1 MNTVEK
7 LEYSFPALKHRN
19 FRLFW
24 FGQMISLIGT
34 WMQNIGQGW
43 LVLELTNSS
52 FLLGLVSAVQFLPVM
67 LFSLF
72 AGVIIDRFPKR
83 KLILFTQ
90 ISFAISAFILATLTA
105 LKIINYWEILALA
118 LVNGFLNTIDMPA
131 RQSFIIDLV
140 GKKDLMNAIALN
152 SAVFNAARIIGPGI
166 AGILIG
172 KLGYAVCFYLNSAS
186 FIAVIIG
193 LILITVEGITPKAND
208 GKTKIF
214 DDLRDGLRYIKNTPV
229 IFTTILMIAILSTF
243 SMNFNV
249 LVPVFTKD
257 VLHREATDY
266 GLLMSAMGTGALIG
280 ALTLASVSRR
290 GVKPVYLF
298 GGGIGLGIFQILIG
312 IQSSYLL
319 TALLLALSGWFMI
332 TFNSSAN
339 TTIQINAADEFRGRV
354 MSVYSLVF
362 GGVTP
367 IGSLYA
373 GTLSQKF
380 GPHITFIVS
389 GIIALS
395 YTLYV
400 LVFQYKKVYGTKV

>member
-1 MNTVEK
+1 MRITD
-7 LEYSFPALKHRN
+7 SFPALEHRN

-24 FGQMISLIGT
+24 LGQMVSLIGT

-52 FLLGLVSAVQFLPVM
+52 FLLGLISAVQFLPMM

-72 AGVIIDRFPKR
+72 AGVIVDRFPKR

-90 ISFAISAFILATLTA
+90 SSFAVTSFILATLTA
-105 LKIINYWEILALA
+105 LKVINYWEILILA
-118 LVNGFLNTIDMPA
+118 LINGFLNTIDVPA

-152 SAVFNAARIIGPGI
+152 SAVFNAARIIGPAI

-172 KLGYAVCFYLNSAS
+172 KLGYAICFYLNSAS

-193 LILITVEGITPKAND
+193 LILITVEGVTPKLKDAKTRIIEDLKD
-208 GKTKIF
+208 GMT
-214 DDLRDGLRYIKNTPV
+214 YIKNMPV
-229 IFTTILMIAILSTF
+229 ILHTILMIAVLSTF

-249 LVPVFTKD
+249 LVPVFTKN
-257 VLHREATDY
+257 VLHREATGY
-266 GLLMSAMGTGALIG
+266 GLLMSAMGIGALIG
-280 ALTLASVSRR
+280 ALTLASISKR

-298 GGGIGLGIFQILIG
+298 AGGIGLGLFQILIG
-312 IQSSYLL
+312 IQNSYTL
-319 TALLLALSGWFMI
+319 TAFLLALSGWFMV
-332 TFNSSAN
+332 TFTSSAN
-339 TTIQINAADEFRGRV
+339 TTIQINSADEFRGRV

-367 IGSLYA
+367 IGSMYA
-373 GTLSQKF
+373 GTLSQRF

-389 GIIALS
+389 GVIAMAYS
-395 YTLYV
+395 FYV
-400 LVFQYKKVYGTKV
+400 LSRYRKNF

>member
-1 MNTVEK
+1 MRITD
-7 LEYSFPALKHRN
+7 SFPALEHRN

-24 FGQMISLIGT
+24 LGQMVSLIGT

-52 FLLGLVSAVQFLPVM
+52 FLLGLISAVQFLPMM

-72 AGVIIDRFPKR
+72 AGVIVDRFPKR

-90 ISFAISAFILATLTA
+90 SSFAVTSFILATLTA
-105 LKIINYWEILALA
+105 LKVINYWEILILA
-118 LVNGFLNTIDMPA
+118 LINGFLNTIDVPA

-152 SAVFNAARIIGPGI
+152 SAVFNAARIIGPAI

-172 KLGYAVCFYLNSAS
+172 KLGYAICFYLNSAS

-193 LILITVEGITPKAND
+193 LILITVEGVTPKLKDAKTRIIEDLKD
-208 GKTKIF
+208 GMT
-214 DDLRDGLRYIKNTPV
+214 YIKNMPV
-229 IFTTILMIAILSTF
+229 ILHTILMIAVLSTF

-249 LVPVFTKD
+249 LVPVFTKN
-257 VLHREATDY
+257 VLHREATGY
-266 GLLMSAMGTGALIG
+266 GLLMSAMGIGALIG
-280 ALTLASVSRR
+280 ALTLASISKR
-290 GVKPVYLF
+290 GVKPVCLF
-298 GGGIGLGIFQILIG
+298 AGGIGLGLFQILIG
-312 IQSSYLL
+312 IQNSYTL
-319 TALLLALSGWFMI
+319 TAFLLALSGWFMV
-332 TFNSSAN
+332 TFTSSAN
-339 TTIQINAADEFRGRV
+339 TTIQINSADEFRGRV

-367 IGSLYA
+367 IGSMYA
-373 GTLSQKF
+373 GTLSQRF

-389 GIIALS
+389 GVIAMAYS
-395 YTLYV
+395 FYV
-400 LVFQYKKVYGTKV
+400 LSRYRKIFSA

>member
-172 KLGYAVCFYLNSAS
+172 KLGYSICFS
-186 FIAVIIG
+186 
-193 LILITVEGITPKAND
+193 
-208 GKTKIF
+208 KIF
-214 DDLRDGLRYIKNTPV
+214 DDLRDGLKYIKNTPV
-229 IFTTILMIAILSTF
+229 ILTTILMIAILSIF
-243 SMNFNV
+243 SLNFNV

-257 VLHREATDY
+257 VLHRKATDY

-298 GGGIGLGIFQILIG
+298 GGSIGLSIFQILIG

-319 TALLLALSGWFMI
+319 TALLLALSGW
-332 TFNSSAN
+332 
-339 TTIQINAADEFRGRV
+339 
-354 MSVYSLVF
+354 
-362 GGVTP
+362 
-367 IGSLYA
+367 
-373 GTLSQKF
+373 
-380 GPHITFIVS
+380 
-389 GIIALS
+389 
-395 YTLYV
+395 
-400 LVFQYKKVYGTKV
+400 

>member
-1 MNTVEK
+1 MNIAER
-7 LEYSFPALKHRN
+7 LEYSFPSLTHRN

-24 FGQMISLIGT
+24 LGQMVSLIGT

-43 LVLELTNSS
+43 LVLKLTNSS

-90 ISFAISAFILATLTA
+90 TSFAISAFILATLTA
-105 LKIINYWEILALA
+105 LKIINYWQILALA
-118 LVNGFLNTIDMPA
+118 LFNGFLNTIDTPA

-152 SAVFNAARIIGPGI
+152 SAVFNAARIVGPAV

-172 KLGYAVCFYLNSAS
+172 KLGYAICFYLNSAS

-193 LILITVEGITPKAND
+193 LILINVEGITPKIND
-208 GKTKIF
+208 VKAKVL
-214 DDLRDGLRYIKNTPV
+214 DDLRDGLIYIKNTP
-229 IFTTILMIAILSTF
+229 IILNTILMIAILSTF
-243 SMNFNV
+243 SMNFNI
-249 LVPVFTKD
+249 LVPVFTKN

-266 GLLMSAMGTGALIG
+266 GMLMSAMGTGALIG
-280 ALTLASVSRR
+280 ALTLASISGR
-290 GVKPVYLF
+290 GVKPIYLF
-298 GGGIGLGIFQILIG
+298 GGGIGLGVVQILIG
-312 IQSSYLL
+312 IQSNYFL

-332 TFNSSAN
+332 TFSSSAN
-339 TTIQINAADEFRGRV
+339 TTIQINSADEFRGRV

-362 GGVTP
+362 SGVTP
-367 IGSLYA
+367 IGSMYA
-373 GTLSQKF
+373 GTISQRF
-380 GPHITFIVS
+380 GSHIAFIVS
-389 GIIALS
+389 GIIALV

-400 LVFQYKKVYGTKV
+400 LIFKYKEIYEI

>member
-1 MNTVEK
+1 MRITD
-7 LEYSFPALKHRN
+7 SFPALEHRN

-24 FGQMISLIGT
+24 LGQMVSLIGT

-52 FLLGLVSAVQFLPVM
+52 FLLGLISAVQFLPMM

-72 AGVIIDRFPKR
+72 AGVIVDRFPKR

-90 ISFAISAFILATLTA
+90 SSFAVTSFILATLTA
-105 LKIINYWEILALA
+105 LKVINYWEILILA
-118 LVNGFLNTIDMPA
+118 LINGFLNTIDVPA

-152 SAVFNAARIIGPGI
+152 SAVFNAARIIGPAI

-172 KLGYAVCFYLNSAS
+172 KLGYAICFYLNSAS

-193 LILITVEGITPKAND
+193 LILITVEGVTPKLKDAKTRIIEDLKD
-208 GKTKIF
+208 GMT
-214 DDLRDGLRYIKNTPV
+214 YIKNMPV
-229 IFTTILMIAILSTF
+229 ILHTILMIAVLSTF

-249 LVPVFTKD
+249 LVPVFTKN
-257 VLHREATDY
+257 VLHREATGY
-266 GLLMSAMGTGALIG
+266 GLLMSAMGIGALIG
-280 ALTLASVSRR
+280 ALTLASISKR

-298 GGGIGLGIFQILIG
+298 AGGIGLGLFQILIG
-312 IQSSYLL
+312 IQNSYTL
-319 TALLLALSGWFMI
+319 TAFLLALSGWFMV
-332 TFNSSAN
+332 TFTSSAN
-339 TTIQINAADEFRGRV
+339 TTIQINSTDEFRGRV

-367 IGSLYA
+367 IGSMYA
-373 GTLSQKF
+373 GTLSQRF

-389 GIIALS
+389 GVIAMAYS
-395 YTLYV
+395 FYV
-400 LVFQYKKVYGTKV
+400 LSRYRKIFSA

>member
-1 MNTVEK
+1 MRITD
-7 LEYSFPALKHRN
+7 SFPALEHRN

-24 FGQMISLIGT
+24 LGQMVSLIGT

-52 FLLGLVSAVQFLPVM
+52 FLLGLISAVQFLPMM

-72 AGVIIDRFPKR
+72 AGVIVDRFPKR

-90 ISFAISAFILATLTA
+90 SSFAVTSFILATLTA
-105 LKIINYWEILALA
+105 LKVINYWEILILA
-118 LVNGFLNTIDMPA
+118 LINGFLNTIDVPA

-152 SAVFNAARIIGPGI
+152 SAVFNAARIIGPAI

-172 KLGYAVCFYLNSAS
+172 KLGYAICFYLNSAS

-193 LILITVEGITPKAND
+193 LILITVEGVTPKLKDAKTRIIEDLKD
-208 GKTKIF
+208 GMT
-214 DDLRDGLRYIKNTPV
+214 YIKNMPV
-229 IFTTILMIAILSTF
+229 ILHTILMIAVLSTF

-249 LVPVFTKD
+249 LVPVFTKN
-257 VLHREATDY
+257 VLHREATGY
-266 GLLMSAMGTGALIG
+266 GLLMSAMGIGALIG
-280 ALTLASVSRR
+280 ALTLASISKR

-298 GGGIGLGIFQILIG
+298 AGGIGLGLFQILIG
-312 IQSSYLL
+312 IQNSYTL
-319 TALLLALSGWFMI
+319 TAFLLALSGWFMV
-332 TFNSSAN
+332 TFTSSAN
-339 TTIQINAADEFRGRV
+339 TTIQINSADEFRGRV

-367 IGSLYA
+367 IGSMYA
-373 GTLSQKF
+373 GTLSQRF

-389 GIIALS
+389 GVIAMAYS
-395 YTLYV
+395 FYV
-400 LVFQYKKVYGTKV
+400 LSRYRKIFSA

>member
-1 MNTVEK
+1 MRITEA
-7 LEYSFPALKHRN
+7 FPALEHRN

-24 FGQMISLIGT
+24 LGQMVSLIGT

-43 LVLELTNSS
+43 LVLKLTNSS
-52 FLLGLVSAVQFLPVM
+52 FLLGLISAVQFLPMM

-72 AGVIIDRFPKR
+72 AGVIVDRFPKR

-90 ISFAISAFILATLTA
+90 SSFAVTSFILATLTA
-105 LKIINYWEILALA
+105 LKVINYWQILILALI
-118 LVNGFLNTIDMPA
+118 NGFLNTIDVPA

-152 SAVFNAARIIGPGI
+152 SAVFNAARIVGPAV

-186 FIAVIIG
+186 FIAVILG
-193 LILITVEGITPKAND
+193 LLFITVEGITPKLTNVRTRIIEDLKD
-208 GKTKIF
+208 GII
-214 DDLRDGLRYIKNTPV
+214 YIKNTP
-229 IFTTILMIAILSTF
+229 IILHTILMIAILSTF

-249 LVPVFTKD
+249 LVPVFTKN
-257 VLHREATDY
+257 VLHREATGY
-266 GLLMSAMGTGALIG
+266 GLLMSAMGIGALLG
-280 ALTLASVSRR
+280 ALTLAWISER

-312 IQSSYLL
+312 VQSSYAL
-319 TALLLALSGWFMI
+319 TALFLALSGWFMI
-332 TFNSSAN
+332 TFTSSAN
-339 TTIQINAADEFRGRV
+339 TTIQINSLDEFRGRV

-373 GTLSQKF
+373 GSLAQRF
-380 GPHITFIVS
+380 GSHITFITS
-389 GIIALS
+389 GIIATVYS
-395 YTLYV
+395 AYV
-400 LVFQYKKVYGTKV
+400 LLKFRKIFSP

>member
-1 MNTVEK
+1 
-7 LEYSFPALKHRN
+7 
-19 FRLFW
+19 
-24 FGQMISLIGT
+24 
-34 WMQNIGQGW
+34 
-43 LVLELTNSS
+43 
-52 FLLGLVSAVQFLPVM
+52 
-67 LFSLF
+67 
-72 AGVIIDRFPKR
+72 
-83 KLILFTQ
+83 
-90 ISFAISAFILATLTA
+90 
-105 LKIINYWEILALA
+105 
-118 LVNGFLNTIDMPA
+118 
-131 RQSFIIDLV
+131 
-140 GKKDLMNAIALN
+140 
-152 SAVFNAARIIGPGI
+152 
-166 AGILIG
+166 
-172 KLGYAVCFYLNSAS
+172 CFYLNSAS